1 MCSRTVYCTNIDKKV
16 SQADL
21 KLFFESI
28 CGEAESA
35 TAALNCSGV
44 VLGSMPLRYNTSLD
58 TPRAPGFTSVSHA
71 NSSLSFE
78 YIGFW
83 NIGALIF
90 IHDPAPRPSE
100 CFYETKYSACR
111 DLSKFQIVSYQKGER
126 CFCYLV
132 DFHYTKVLATASRT
146 LTSSYLNYA
155 TFLESHV

>member
-44 VLGSMPLRYNTSLD
+44 VLGSMPLRIKPLKDSP
-58 TPRAPGFTSVSHA
+58 PRAPGFTSVSHA

-90 IHDPAPRPSE
+90 IHDQAPRPSE

-111 DLSKFQIVSYQKGER
+111 VY
-126 CFCYLV
+126 
-132 DFHYTKVLATASRT
+132 FHYTKLLATASRT